1 MTENPLISRKNI
13 KNSSFLSGILVILL
27 LLTSL
32 AGILRPEKLYASAEL
47 RAAFLPNDVVN
58 LALGIPFLILF
69 MLQAGRG
76 KPIAQLLWPG
86 VVLFVTYNA
95 LAYAVALTGSPF
107 FGLYLLELALSLGIF
122 FILFRAIDAAAVAA
136 RVVGKVHEKLV
147 GWVLL
152 GLGLLILF
160 RNIGVVVGSAGMAR
174 SEIGVMAADLLSIAA
189 WMSAGIWMVGRKTAG
204 YRMGPAALFQAS
216 LLFLSLIVVM
226 AIQPLFGVGVYGAVD
241 FAVIAFM
248 SLVCWVPFFLQLQ
261 ALRRALGTEEIESR

>member
-204 YRMGPAALFQAS
+204 YRMGPAVLFQAS

-226 AIQPLFGVGVYGAVD
+226 AIQPLFGAGAYSALD
-241 FAVIAFM
+241 FAVIACM
-248 SLVCWVPFFLQLQ
+248 SLICWVPFILQLR
-261 ALRRALGTEEIESR
+261 ALRRALRTEKIGSR

>member
-1 MTENPLISRKNI
+1 MTENPIISRKTI
-13 KNSSFLSGILVILL
+13 KNSSILSGILATLL

-47 RAAFLPNDVVN
+47 RASFLPNDVVN
-58 LALGIPFLILF
+58 LALGVPFLVLF
-69 MLQAGRG
+69 MLQAGQG
-76 KPIAQLLWPG
+76 QPIAQLLWPG
-86 VVLFVTYNA
+86 AALFVAYNA

-122 FILFRAIDAAAVAA
+122 FLLLQAIDAAAVASRA
-136 RVVGKVHEKLV
+136 VGNVHEKLA

-160 RNIGVVVGSAGMAR
+160 RNMGVIFGSGL
-174 SEIGVMAADLLSIAA
+174 SSGVDTGVMAADLLSIAV
-189 WMSAGIWMVGRKTAG
+189 WVSTGVWLLGRKNAG